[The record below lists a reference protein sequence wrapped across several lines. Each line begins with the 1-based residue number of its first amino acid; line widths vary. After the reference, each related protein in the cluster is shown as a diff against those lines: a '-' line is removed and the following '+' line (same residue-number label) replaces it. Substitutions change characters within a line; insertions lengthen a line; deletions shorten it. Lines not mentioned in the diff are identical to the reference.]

1 MDGMGEASEAQ
12 AGSCVRLESHQAKRG
27 ATLDAHSGQPKRSGA
42 RSYMKRRQ
50 IAACSRG
57 LPKRSGGSLLLQG
70 ADCRSMQGLFLRVA
84 ERRAGHC
91 QRRAGE
97 PRRVRQ
103 WIAEICRRKA
113 LTSGGEASEAP
124 ASEKRPCTCTAIHSH
139 TRRSGGTRRGR
150 ARPEWSVAYLC
161 AANTASSVR

>member
-1 MDGMGEASEAQ
+1 M
-12 AGSCVRLESHQAKRG
+12 RLEPQRAKRAG
-27 ATLDAHSGQPKRSGA
+27 VADAHCGRPKRSEA
-42 RSYMKRRQ
+42 RSLFKRRQ
-50 IAACSRG
+50 IAACSRS
-57 LPKRSGGSLLLQG
+57 LPTRSRGSLLLQG

-124 ASEKRPCTCTAIHSH
+124 ASEKWPCTCTAIHSH
-139 TRRSGGTRRGR
+139 TRRSGGARRGR
-150 ARPEWSVAYLC
+150 ARPKWSVAYLC
-161 AANTASSVR
+161 VAITASSVR